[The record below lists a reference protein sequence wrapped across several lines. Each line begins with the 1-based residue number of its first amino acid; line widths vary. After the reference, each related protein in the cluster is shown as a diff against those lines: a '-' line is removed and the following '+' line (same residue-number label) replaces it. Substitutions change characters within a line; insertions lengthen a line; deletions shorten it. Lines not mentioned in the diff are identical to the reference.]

1 MEVDA
6 VRHRRGPLPFEEKEY
21 RRTHNLCAYCGKGGH
36 DVESCRAKPKFNYQQ
51 PFRVNAA
58 TTIPSETTDTE
69 DSKNAGSQA
78 YQSMQSILPQSSQPY
93 TATSS
98 ELLSEPTEHLCF
110 PITIQYNRKSYET
123 YAMLDSGATNNFINS
138 TFLAET
144 NIQKIKKKNPLQL
157 QVIDG
162 RPIKSGAVTH
172 NTCPI
177 QLLIQDHKEAVS
189 FDITTLGDYPVI
201 LGLPWLSQHNPSVR
215 NGSIPPQGHDT
226 PTPS

>member
-1 MEVDA
+1 MMQAELHHYLLA
-6 VRHRRGPLPFEEKEY
+6 ISPEIP
-21 RRTHNLCAYCGKGGH
+21 
-36 DVESCRAKPKFNYQQ
+36 
-51 PFRVNAA
+51 RV
-58 TTIPSETTDTE
+58 
-69 DSKNAGSQA
+69 
-78 YQSMQSILPQSSQPY
+78 L
-93 TATSS
+93 
-98 ELLSEPTEHLCF
+98 H
-110 PITIQYNRKSYET
+110 

-177 QLLIQDHKEAVS
+177 QILTQDHKETVS

-201 LGLPWLSQHNPSVR
+201 LGLPWLSHHNPNINWINRTIDLSSVTTLYKQQE
-215 NGSIPPQGHDT
+215 I
-226 PTPS
+226 